1 MTAAL
6 NGGEDYRLL
15 FTIPI
20 GYHDKFRH
28 DFQTFDIIGHLAKPD
43 VGAVIVTPGGVEL
56 QIKAQG
62 WVYFTIFSDYL
73 LFIIT
78 YFYICGT
85 NNKKSLKMTEWWTS
99 LDLFMKILWSIA
111 IATSLIFIIE
121 TILTF
126 IGIDHEIDADFDTS
140 MDGGF
145 ESEPSMNLYTFRNL
159 VNFLLGMS
167 WTAILLKEKIVST
180 ALLMV
185 IAVAVGVMLVAAVM
199 YMFKW
204 LSKMQQ
210 SGNIDVYKC
219 AVGCIGKVYLTIPAQ
234 RKGAGKVQITINEAV
249 REYDALTDSENELKT
264 GASIKVIEV
273 LDSSTLL
280 VEEMNSLII

>member
-1 MTAAL
+1 
-6 NGGEDYRLL
+6 
-15 FTIPI
+15 
-20 GYHDKFRH
+20 
-28 DFQTFDIIGHLAKPD
+28 
-43 VGAVIVTPGGVEL
+43 
-56 QIKAQG
+56 
-62 WVYFTIFSDYL
+62 
-73 LFIIT
+73 
-78 YFYICGT
+78 
-85 NNKKSLKMTEWWTS
+85 MTEWWTS

-111 IATSLIFIIE
+111 ITTSLIFIIE